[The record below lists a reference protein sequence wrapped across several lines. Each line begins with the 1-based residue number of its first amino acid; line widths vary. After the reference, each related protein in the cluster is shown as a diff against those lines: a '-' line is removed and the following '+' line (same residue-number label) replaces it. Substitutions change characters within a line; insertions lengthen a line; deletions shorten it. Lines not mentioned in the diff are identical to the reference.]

1 MDTIDKINFY
11 LAKSGKTGADLSR
24 SLGLSNSIYSQWN
37 TRKSRPRNDRLP
49 AIACFL
55 GVAVEDLLPDFPEG
69 DAKKAA
75 APGEEDELLRKIQTL
90 NEQERRDVEKYL
102 DFLSSLREKP

>member
-1 MDTIDKINFY
+1 MSAIEKKLGMGNGTI
-11 LAKSGKTGADLSR
+11 GKWGKNGRVPNYANLCAVAD
-24 SLGLSNSIYSQWN
+24 
-37 TRKSRPRNDRLP
+37 
-49 AIACFL
+49 AL
-55 GVAVEDLLPDFPEG
+55 GVAVADLTGESSPSPS
-69 DAKKAA
+69 KKAA